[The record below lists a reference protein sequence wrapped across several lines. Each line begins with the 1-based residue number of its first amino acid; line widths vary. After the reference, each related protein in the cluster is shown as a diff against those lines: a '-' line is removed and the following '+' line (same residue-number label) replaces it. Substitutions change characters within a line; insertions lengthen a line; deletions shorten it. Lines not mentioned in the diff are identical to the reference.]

1 MITANETPEELTI
14 EFENLI
20 KLLDDEDE
28 NIYGSIKERFISHG
42 NPSSE
47 FLRNYSGSE
56 NILVKKR
63 ASEIISIINF
73 EDTEQKFLRLIERDD
88 PDILEEAVFLIAAM
102 NYPGISINEYG
113 SQLDLIAKEIDQL
126 LKSSDIP
133 DNINILDT
141 LNIIN
146 EYLFFKKGYKGNEE
160 NYYDPD
166 NSYMNK
172 VMDDK
177 KGIPITLSILYL
189 FITRRLGLPVY
200 GLSLPG
206 HFILKYADEKEE
218 FFIDPF
224 NKGIIISVKDAQN
237 FIKKI
242 GMTDEE
248 FKGIPYLKNSTDREI
263 ILRVMRNLSGIYKKT
278 GDLLRMEQIEKIMSY
293 FV

>member
-1 MITANETPEELTI
+1 MITAKETPEELTL

-28 NIYGSIKERFISHG
+28 NIYGNIKERFLSHG
-42 NPSSE
+42 SPSSE
-47 FLRNYSGSE
+47 FLKSYSGSE
-56 NILVKKR
+56 NILIKKR

-73 EDTEQKFLRLIERDD
+73 EETELKFKKLINQDKS
-88 PDILEEAVFLIAAM
+88 DILEEAVFLIATLG
-102 NYPGISINEYG
+102 YPGIIIKDYISE
-113 SQLDLIAKEIDQL
+113 LDSMAYEIDIL
-126 LKSSDIP
+126 LRESAKSGKP
-133 DNINILDT
+133 NTLDT

-146 EYLFFKKGYKGNEE
+146 EYLFFKKRFKGNED

-172 VMDDK
+172 VMDK
-177 KGIPITLSILYL
+177 KTGIPVSLSVLYML
-189 FITRRLGLPVY
+189 ISRRLNLPVY

-206 HFILKYADEKEE
+206 HFILKYSDENEE

-224 NKGIIISVKDAQN
+224 NKGIIISTKEAQK
-237 FIKKI
+237 FIKNI

-248 FKGIPYLKNSTDREI
+248 FKEIPYLKNSTDREI
-263 ILRVMRNLSGIYKKT
+263 ILRVLRNLSEIYKKE
-278 GDLLRMEQIEKIMSY
+278 GELLKPEQIEKIMTY

>member
-1 MITANETPEELTI
+1 MITTNETPEELTV

-28 NIYGSIKERFISHG
+28 SIYGNIKDRFLSHG

-47 FLRNYSGSE
+47 FLKRYSGSE
-56 NILVKKR
+56 NLLIKKR

-73 EDTEQKFLRLIERDD
+73 EETEQKFLRLMEKDD
-88 PDILEEAVFLIAAM
+88 PNILEDAIFLIASL
-102 NYPGISINEYG
+102 NYPGININSYIK
-113 SQLDLIAKEIDQL
+113 QLDEMANDINL
-126 LKSSDIP
+126 LLSGVDDSGSLK
-133 DNINILDT
+133 ILDT
-141 LNIIN
+141 LNTIN
-146 EYLFFKKGYKGNEE
+146 EYLFFKKGFKGNEE

-172 VMDDK
+172 VMDEK
-177 KGIPITLSILYL
+177 KGIPVTLSILYL
-189 FITRRLGLPVY
+189 LITRRLDLPVY

-206 HFILKYADEKEE
+206 HFILKYSDENEE

-224 NKGIIISVKDAQN
+224 NKGIIISIKEAQK
-237 FIKKI
+237 FIKNI

-248 FKGIPYLKNSTDREI
+248 FKEIPYLKNSTDREI
-263 ILRVMRNLSGIYKKT
+263 VLRVMRNLSEIYKKT
-278 GDLLRMEQIEKIMSY
+278 GEMLKTEQIEKIMSY

>member
-1 MITANETPEELTI
+1 MTTNETPDKLTE

-20 KLLDDEDE
+20 QLLDDEDE
-28 NIYGSIKERFISHG
+28 NIYGNIKQRFLSHG
-42 NPSSE
+42 FPSSQ
-47 FLRNYSGSE
+47 FLKNYSGSE
-56 NILVKKR
+56 NILIKKR

-73 EDTEQKFLRLIERDD
+73 EETEQKFLRLINNDD
-88 PDILEEAVFLIAAM
+88 PYILEEAIFLIATL
-102 NYPGISINEYG
+102 NYPSLDINKYI
-113 SQLDLIAKEIDQL
+113 SQLDTMASD
-126 LKSSDIP
+126 LKKIYSESGSSEKL
-133 DNINILDT
+133 NTLEK

-146 EYLFFKKGYKGNEE
+146 EYLFFKKGFRGNEE

-172 VMDDK
+172 VMDEK
-177 KGIPITLSILYL
+177 KGIPVTLSILYL
-189 FITRRLGLPVY
+189 LVTRRLDLPVY

-206 HFILKYADEKEE
+206 HFILKYSDENEE

-224 NKGIIISVKDAQN
+224 NKGIIISIKEAQK
-237 FIKKI
+237 FIKNI

-263 ILRVMRNLSGIYKKT
+263 TLRVMRNLSEIYKKT
-278 GDLLRMEQIEKIMSY
+278 GELLKTEQIDKIMSY